1 MKNIEK
7 LVIGKNKE
15 IDRVIK
21 LLSCEGLGPHNV
33 SIKWLTEVIEELD
46 AEVIFGGE
54 NRDYSADSFAIRLY
68 GKSGVLYRI
77 SVHYRQRHARLMAER
92 FDELEEESEISTLL
106 QAFRNMLKFETH
118 WYDTRDGDWESF
130 CIHGRSEDV
139 GKCWP
144 VDMLVSLM
152 HTLADDLRSSLEPKQ
167 NTLRRELLD
176 SYPVAWCAN
185 QTSPNTTL
193 AEVSKFINI
202 IHDIQDAQSKEE
214 FHEIQKA
221 ALKELFN
228 EEVEQ

>member
-1 MKNIEK
+1 
-7 LVIGKNKE
+7 
-15 IDRVIK
+15 
-21 LLSCEGLGPHNV
+21 
-33 SIKWLTEVIEELD
+33 
-46 AEVIFGGE
+46 
-54 NRDYSADSFAIRLY
+54 
-68 GKSGVLYRI
+68 
-77 SVHYRQRHARLMAER
+77 RQRHARLMAER

-118 WYDTRDGDWESF
+118 WYDTRDGGWESF